1 MKTMRLVVAGTPGA
15 GKSTFVQTVSQIE
28 AISTERNATDQTAQF
43 KKKTTVA
50 FDYGRISF
58 GFAMDV
64 QIYGTP
70 GQSRFSFMWDFL
82 IQKAH
87 TYIVL
92 VAAHRPNDFR
102 QARQII
108 TFMNQRVNIP
118 MVIGITHMDE
128 PEAKSP
134 EEILLSLGYMN
145 RLQQPLFVTVNP
157 RDKHSVLEAIMASM
171 ALMLSQSNFEQL
183 ATKKVVSPPAQTQ
196 RNNFYQLSTRSLS
209 RDF

>member
-15 GKSTFVQTVSQIE
+15 GKSTFVQTISQIE
-28 AISTERNATDQTAQF
+28 AISTERTATDETAQL
-43 KKKTTVA
+43 KRKTTVA

-58 GFAMDV
+58 GSAMDI

-108 TFMNQRVNIP
+108 TFMNQRVKIP
-118 MVIGITHMDE
+118 MVIGITHMDY
-128 PEAKSP
+128 PEAKAP
-134 EEILLSLGYMN
+134 EEIMLNLGYIN
-145 RLQQPLFVTVNP
+145 RLQQPLFVRVNP
-157 RDKHSVLEAIMASM
+157 RDKHSVIEAVMASM
-171 ALMLSQSNFEQL
+171 ALMLSQCNFEQL
-183 ATKKVVSPPAQTQ
+183 ATGKSVIQTAQYQKKSS
-196 RNNFYQLSTRSLS
+196 YQLSTRSLS
-209 RDF
+209 REF